1 VVGTGVDALLVLVDV
16 AAAAV
21 APTEIAA
28 GIAKPTVA
36 PAVPVAATAAPVA
49 AWPPAAAPAAAGACA
64 TVVDAAP
71 DTAGAGAWAIAEL
84 AAAMADN
91 KITRRMK
98 ISPKVWTRLLLNP
111 GKVFS
116 KSLLYRLLTAVNVT
130 LCRLHDPWQV

>member
-1 VVGTGVDALLVLVDV
+1 VVGTGVDALLALVDV

-49 AWPPAAAPAAAGACA
+49 AWPPAAVPAAAGACA
-64 TVVDAAP
+64 TVVDAA
-71 DTAGAGAWAIAEL
+71 AGAAGVWAIAEL

-98 ISPKVWTRLLLNP
+98 ISPKVWTGLLLIP

-130 LCRLHDPWQV
+130 LFRFLKPWQV